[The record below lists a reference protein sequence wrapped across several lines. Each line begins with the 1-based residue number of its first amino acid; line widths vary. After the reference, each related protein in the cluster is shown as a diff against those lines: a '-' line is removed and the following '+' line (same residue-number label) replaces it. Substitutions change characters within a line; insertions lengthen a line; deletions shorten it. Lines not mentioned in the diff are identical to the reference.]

1 MCTEAC
7 EAELSLRCLQPPPL
21 TDHFNTLSLSL
32 SRSVLPLLEAP
43 ADVARQRAE
52 QRLRYQLP
60 RQARS
65 EVDRD
70 LGLAEGSIVDPT
82 TPTNHL
88 HVIERDLASLSER
101 YWRPFHHVR
110 RPRSTHSG

>member
-1 MCTEAC
+1 MAPGSCRSGMASEATWPGSPSTKTGHAEAC

-52 QRLRYQLP
+52 ASVSAP
-60 RQARS
+60 
-65 EVDRD
+65 E
-70 LGLAEGSIVDPT
+70 
-82 TPTNHL
+82 
-88 HVIERDLASLSER
+88 ASLDLRLTVTSA
-101 YWRPFHHVR
+101 
-110 RPRSTHSG
+110 